1 MTHKFSIRNILG
13 ADASCAKFP
22 DAVMTMSFFFDN
34 VVGLSRASARFAA
47 ALVRA
52 GILTALERLA
62 SKQLE
67 HSSEAANHVAGADA
81 GDSIAEI
88 EEVVMNCCAAFG
100 RAVPRV
106 SRRNAPAGHFRC
118 GCLFAHVQRPIKTRC
133 VQAWHIQYQAVM
145 VYSHCYCR
153 HKPIPVLLRYVNN

>member
-1 MTHKFSIRNILG
+1 MTQYISVRNMLG

-34 VVGLSRASARFAA
+34 VIGLSRASARFAA

-52 GILTALERLA
+52 GILTALHCLA

-67 HSSEAANHVAGADA
+67 HSSEAAKHVAGADA
-81 GDSIAEI
+81 GDPVAEI
-88 EEVVMNCCAAFG
+88 EDVVMSCCAAFG

-106 SRRNAPAGHFRC
+106 SRRD
-118 GCLFAHVQRPIKTRC
+118 
-133 VQAWHIQYQAVM
+133 
-145 VYSHCYCR
+145 CYCWAFSLWL
-153 HKPIPVLLRYVNN
+153 PVCAFPALTQNMMCPSMTHPAPGVDGVLTLLLQA